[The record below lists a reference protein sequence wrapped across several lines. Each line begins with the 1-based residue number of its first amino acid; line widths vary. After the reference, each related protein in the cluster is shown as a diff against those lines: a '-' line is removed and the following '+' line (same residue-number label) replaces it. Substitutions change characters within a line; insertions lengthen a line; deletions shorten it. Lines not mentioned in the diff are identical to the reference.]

1 MSGLTYEPRL
11 FVRQFFSSTNIGR
24 LSLSSSTHRSGLV
37 PSGKLFNLVL
47 ALICN
52 SSLAEDSA
60 HRYEIRWQ
68 FITVGALELV
78 ISNSFER
85 RQIKLVTETRGPL
98 KIFRNYSSTVI
109 SKEDRFGE
117 RTYRLQSL
125 DRGNGEER
133 KIRYRD
139 GEAPIVETFVEL
151 DAPEALATSA
161 DRDKNS
167 TDPIWVLGRIIKA
180 LDDGKKCDG
189 QFPIYDGKRRYKIS
203 TASISEMSQDT
214 HDVRISAKTI
224 VSLCRFKLE
233 GRSIESVNVDVVEE
247 NVGFNA
253 VRGTWPF
260 NRDGQRVVDIWF
272 EKQGVNPAYP
282 IRFSLRTPFGRVIGE
297 KERGSARR

>member
-1 MSGLTYEPRL
+1 M
-11 FVRQFFSSTNIGR
+11 
-24 LSLSSSTHRSGLV
+24 HRKGVVTSC
-37 PSGKLFNLVL
+37 KLFNIVL

-52 SSLAEDSA
+52 TSLAEVSV

-85 RQIKLVTETRGPL
+85 HQIKMVTETRGPL

-109 SKEDRFGE
+109 SREDRFGE

-125 DRGNGEER
+125 DRGKGEER

-139 GEAPIVETFVEL
+139 GEAPIVETFIEL
-151 DAPEALATSA
+151 DAPTALATSA

-167 TDPIWVLGRIIKA
+167 TDPIWVLARVLKA
-180 LDDGKKCDG
+180 LDDGKECDG
-189 QFPIYDGKRRYKIS
+189 QFLIYDGKRRYKIS
-203 TASISEMSQDT
+203 TVSIPTMSEDI
-214 HDVRISAKTI
+214 HDARISTKTI

-233 GRSIESVNVDVVEE
+233 GRSIESANFEVVEE

-253 VRGTWPF
+253 VRGAWPF
-260 NRDGQRVVDIWF
+260 NRDGQQVVDIWF
-272 EKQGVNPAYP
+272 KKEGVNPAHP

-297 KERGSARR
+297 KEGGLAKR